1 MKEANK
7 DLPRAPRDWWE
18 KTLFAL
24 ILVLPSTIYPF
35 AKAFSTTVTPLGT
48 SLVVA
53 GTLIGLLLL
62 SIFRHVGPTFVE
74 KREAAYQNRHAAEIY
89 SIPVTVVKRERQKTE
104 LGKIWCYRVDPGIF
118 GTNRLI
124 EGEGSMSIWFAD
136 TPQRT
141 PVRAVVK
148 FKYGKFDIRIQD
160 PKDD

>member
-53 GTLIGLLLL
+53 GTLIVLLLL

-89 SIPVTVVKRERQKTE
+89 SVPVTFDTEPTFVPGFSRLRATRADNSQTIGAWKLRFNHGRQ
-104 LGKIWCYRVDPGIF
+104 
-118 GTNRLI
+118 
-124 EGEGSMSIWFAD
+124 A
-136 TPQRT
+136 
-141 PVRAVVK
+141 A
-148 FKYGKFDIRIQD
+148 
-160 PKDD
+160 